1 MIKKWHVK
9 HLKTIGLLLII
20 IVLFSASLYTF
31 FYGEISNATTFI
43 DFLYF
48 GITTTTTLGAED
60 MVPMSQRVR
69 LYIALYMFVFLY
81 VLVFSEFVSID

>member
-1 MIKKWHVK
+1 MLNKLLIKR
-9 HLKTIGLLLII
+9 LKTIGILLIV

-81 VLVFSEFVSID
+81 VFVFSELITID

>member
-48 GITTTTTLGAED
+48 GVTTTTTLGAED

-69 LYIALYMFVFLY
+69 LYIAIYMFVFLY

>member
-9 HLKTIGLLLII
+9 HLKTIVLLLII

-48 GITTTTTLGAED
+48 GVTTTTTLGAED

-69 LYIALYMFVFLY
+69 LYIAIYMFVFLY

>member
-1 MIKKWHVK
+1 MLKSWHVK
-9 HLKTIGLLLII
+9 HLKTIGILFLI

-43 DFLYF
+43 DFLYY
-48 GITTTTTLGAED
+48 GVTTTTTLGAAD
-60 MVPMSQRVR
+60 MLPTTQGVR

-81 VLVFSEFVSID
+81 VLVFSELITID

>member
-9 HLKTIGLLLII
+9 HLKTIGILLII

-31 FYGEISNATTFI
+31 FYGEITNATTFI

-48 GITTTTTLGAED
+48 GVTTTTTLGAED

>member
-48 GITTTTTLGAED
+48 GVTTTTTLGAED

>member
-9 HLKTIGLLLII
+9 HLKTIGILLII

-31 FYGEISNATTFI
+31 FYGEITNATTFI
-43 DFLYF
+43 DFFYF
-48 GITTTTTLGAED
+48 GVTTTTTLGAED
-60 MVPMSQRVR
+60 MVPISQRVR

-81 VLVFSEFVSID
+81 VLVFSEFVTID

>member
-81 VLVFSEFVSID
+81 VLVFSEFVTID

>member
-9 HLKTIGLLLII
+9 HLKTIGILLII
-20 IVLFSASLYTF
+20 ILLFYTF
-31 FYGEISNATTFI
+31 FYGEITNATTFI

-48 GITTTTTLGAED
+48 GVTTTTTLGAED

-81 VLVFSEFVSID
+81 VFVFSELITID

>member
-9 HLKTIGLLLII
+9 HLKTIGILLII
-20 IVLFSASLYTF
+20 ILLFSASLYTF
-31 FYGEISNATTFI
+31 FYGEITNATTFI

-48 GITTTTTLGAED
+48 GVTTTTTLGAED

>member
-31 FYGEISNATTFI
+31 FYGEITNATTFI

-48 GITTTTTLGAED
+48 GVTTTTTLGAED

-81 VLVFSEFVSID
+81 VFVFSELITID

>member
-43 DFLYF
+43 DFLYY
-48 GITTTTTLGAED
+48 GVTTTTTLGAAD
-60 MVPMSQRVR
+60 MVPTSQRAR
-69 LYIALYMFVFLY
+69 LYISLYMFIFLY
-81 VLVFSEFVSID
+81 VLVFSELIKID

>member
-1 MIKKWHVK
+1 MLNKLLIKR
-9 HLKTIGLLLII
+9 LKTIGILLIV

-31 FYGEISNATTFI
+31 FYGEITNATTFI

>member
-1 MIKKWHVK
+1 MLNKLLIKR
-9 HLKTIGLLLII
+9 LKTIGILLIV

-31 FYGEISNATTFI
+31 FYGEITNATTFI

-48 GITTTTTLGAED
+48 GVTTTTTLGAED

>member
-9 HLKTIGLLLII
+9 HLKTIGILLIV

-31 FYGEISNATTFI
+31 FYGEITNATTFI

-48 GITTTTTLGAED
+48 GVTTTTTLGAAS
-60 MVPMSQRVR
+60 MIPTTQRVR
-69 LYIALYMFVFLY
+69 LYIAIYMFVFLY
-81 VLVFSEFVSID
+81 ILILFQFIRIE

>member
-31 FYGEISNATTFI
+31 FYGEITNATTFI

-48 GITTTTTLGAED
+48 GVTTTTTLGAED

>member
-9 HLKTIGLLLII
+9 HLKTIVLLLII

-48 GITTTTTLGAED
+48 GVTTTTTLGAED